1 MFPVISDIVLEPS
14 NTAVVEGEWMNMNCL
29 TINQSEVRKWSFYSY
44 NRIASTIYRP
54 GFSGRLR
61 GLFEHFDVEINA
73 NGPVSIS
80 ANSTRLKDAGVYTCH
95 CGIDGR
101 DAEYKAHL
109 IVLGKN
115 SHYNCN
121 FTTYSLLDIYPK
133 IDIALI
139 IFYLFLSQLPL
150 V

>member
-1 MFPVISDIVLEPS
+1 MFPVLSEIVLKPS

-44 NRIASTIYRP
+44 NKITSTIIRQ
-54 GFSGRLR
+54 GSSGRLR
-61 GLFEHFDVEINA
+61 GPFAHFDVEITA

-80 ANSTRLKDAGVYTCH
+80 ANSTRLNDAGVYTCH

-101 DAEYKAHL
+101 DADYIAHL

-115 SHYNCN
+115 IRTPANPIVI
-121 FTTYSLLDIYPK
+121 LQ
-133 IDIALI
+133 LI
-139 IFYLFLSQLPL
+139 P
-150 V
+150 